1 MGLKKAPLLGSSG
14 SVGETGSSVID
25 GDRNLLSHFGTS
37 SDREIAPLNVTA
49 RKSAAIRRNLVARG
63 LARQYSDQKTREE
76 KFKTQ
81 VPRYQRQQ
89 KILENYQRVQAQRDA
104 EAEPPDRHEDSDDA
118 EDSNENVILVVPRRS
133 NSAPGSAPGQS
144 KRRISPV
151 VPPKKATIFLR
162 HSKMRHL
169 RENQDEEA
177 DKHSTTF
184 RLKPS
189 PSESDIP
196 QTQLRPIP
204 RQPTSKSG
212 SETQTLSQNPP
223 TGPAPWL
230 STARRSSRV
239 VLSELSIT
247 KDIMMREQLLRQLKE
262 ALVLVDSLLQEFLRS
277 QNELKQAQAALDAA
291 KAMSP
296 SAMKKTGSL
305 IGLTLLSPVDED
317 FARNAVAEAEVAVTE
332 ANSHLADAT
341 KRLSHHIRHIGLLIG
356 GLQQSTLSVV
366 EGILDWR
373 QMRQRRRQM
382 SNFQRLFRFP
392 WRRLRISNY
401 LLHLNEDLRSLFPSV
416 SLELLLGPK
425 AVYNPL
431 LLTRSILQ
439 SFGTSS
445 AGRTFLTERDCSNT
459 TAASKSPTKAS
470 SPDQGKLTG
479 VSSVGLKRLQEFL
492 SSSSPPKPTVDFDRL
507 QRCLE
512 AIYHEEE
519 LEALERQRCGEEEH
533 RVETTYDPFSTIK
546 SAGGV
551 EETLTNMMVLQSP
564 TSHLLGEQL
573 RMRQEDTTR
582 AFPEAQSTQKTSS
595 AEAFQINP
603 ERLREFL
610 DKRAALLQP
619 VGDCELRDVQ
629 KWGLKNKLQGKLM
642 IRKNNEKRVENLLVR
657 KIQLQYLAYRSRNSL
672 QSHLTDFVQR
682 VRNSVVN
689 IQRIFRGHRAK
700 RSYNC
705 IRGAWLEHKRQ
716 ISAVR
721 TIVNS
726 FRRYRRRQ
734 HHRISM
740 TVESIAQA
748 QLITLLA
755 NKLNESETEQE
766 AAQRYRRVGEERR
779 RQRIV
784 LLQKHKM
791 EQQEIERKRN
801 AAAVQMQA
809 VVRAHLAQGQAKLL
823 RQEKKAHM
831 TAVSA
836 MAIQSKI
843 RKFLNVQQDRRQRF
857 RKDLERVN
865 QSAVR
870 IQSIYRGYN
879 SRASLFGQLDEQ
891 SQQVLNN
898 QFMAHTFEEDETDED
913 DDDEEEEEQEEE
925 EEEEEGEEF
934 DQMTSIAGSEKD
946 QEDKLPL
953 IIISHSRPSSGK
965 STSFVDE
972 KTVGRTQT
980 PSNPVSLPPLCPRD
994 GSSSSLLSSTS
1005 SSGTGRRISVAMTRV
1020 RLKLK
1025 DAEIGDKFATPPSRR
1040 NSFVGSV
1047 RHQT

>member
-14 SVGETGSSVID
+14 SVEETGSSVID
-25 GDRNLLSHFGTS
+25 GDRKLLSHFGTS
-37 SDREIAPLNVTA
+37 SGREITPLNVAA

-76 KFKTQ
+76 GFKTQ

-89 KILENYQRVQAQRDA
+89 NILKNYKRVQAQRDA
-104 EAEPPDRHEDSDDA
+104 EKEAEPSDRHEDSD
-118 EDSNENVILVVPRRS
+118 EEFNENVILVVSKRS
-133 NSAPGSAPGQS
+133 DSAPGSSSGRL
-144 KRRISPV
+144 KRHISPV
-151 VPPKKATIFLR
+151 VPPKNATSFLR
-162 HSKMRHL
+162 HSNMRQL
-169 RENQDEEA
+169 RENQDEDAE
-177 DKHSTTF
+177 TTS

-196 QTQLRPIP
+196 HTQLRPIP
-204 RQPTSKSG
+204 RQLTSKTG
-212 SETQTLSQNPP
+212 SETQNLSKNLPC
-223 TGPAPWL
+223 GPAPWL

-262 ALVLVDSLLQEFLRS
+262 ALVLVDSLPQEFLRS
-277 QNELKQAQAALDAA
+277 QNEARQAQMALEAA

-305 IGLTLLSPVDED
+305 IGLSPVDED
-317 FARNAVAEAEVAVTE
+317 FARNAVAEAEEAVTE
-332 ANSHLADAT
+332 SNAHVADAT
-341 KRLSHHIRHIGLLIG
+341 KRLRHHIRHVGLLIG
-356 GLQQSTLSVV
+356 GLQHSTLSVV

-382 SNFQRLFRFP
+382 SNFHRLFRFP
-392 WRRLRISNY
+392 WRRKRVPNY

-416 SLELLLGPK
+416 SMELLLGPK
-425 AVYNPL
+425 AIYNPL
-431 LLTRSILQ
+431 LLSRSILQ
-439 SFGTSS
+439 SFGTAS
-445 AGRTFLTERDCSNT
+445 AGKTFLTERDCSNT
-459 TAASKSPTKAS
+459 TASPKAS
-470 SPDQGKLTG
+470 SPDRGKLNG
-479 VSSVGLKRLQEFL
+479 ISSVGLKRLQEFL
-492 SSSSPPKPTVDFDRL
+492 SSCSPPKPSIDYDRL

-519 LEALERQRCGEEEH
+519 LETLERQRCGEEE
-533 RVETTYDPFSTIK
+533 RRAETTYDPFSTIK

-551 EETLTNMMVLQSP
+551 EETLVNMMVLQSP
-564 TSHLLGEQL
+564 TAHLLGEQL
-573 RMRQEDTTR
+573 RIRQEDTTR
-582 AFPEAQSTQKTSS
+582 AVTEAQSAQKSS
-595 AEAFQINP
+595 STEVFQIKP
-603 ERLREFL
+603 ERLRDFL

-619 VGDCELRDVQ
+619 VGDCELREIQ
-629 KWGLKNKLQGKLM
+629 KWGMKNKLQGKVM
-642 IRKNNEKRVENLLVR
+642 IRKNNERRVENVFAR
-657 KIQLQYLAYRSRNSL
+657 KIQLQYLAYRSRNAL
-672 QSHLTDFVQR
+672 KSHLTDFVQR
-682 VRNSVVN
+682 VKNSVVN
-689 IQRIFRGHRAK
+689 IQRIFRGHQAK
-700 RSYNC
+700 RAYNC
-705 IRGAWLEHKRQ
+705 VRSAWLEHKRQ
-716 ISAVR
+716 VSAVR

-734 HHRISM
+734 RHRQSM

-755 NKLNESETEQE
+755 SKLTESETEHE
-766 AAQRYRRVGEERR
+766 AAERYRRVGEERR

-791 EQQEIERKRN
+791 EQQEIERKRI

-836 MAIQSKI
+836 MAIQSTI

-879 SRASLFGQLDEQ
+879 SRASLLGQLDEQ
-891 SQQVLNN
+891 SQQTLNN
-898 QFMAHTFEEDETDED
+898 QFMTHRLEEGETDD
-913 DDDEEEEEQEEE
+913 DDDEEQEEAESDE
-925 EEEEEGEEF
+925 EDEEI
-934 DQMTSIAGSEKD
+934 DQMTCVEND

-953 IIISHSRPSSGK
+953 IVAPSSSGRSASVVDDK
-965 STSFVDE
+965 AVTRSRTS
-972 KTVGRTQT
+972 
-980 PSNPVSLPPLCPRD
+980 SNLVSLPPLCPRD
-994 GSSSSLLSSTS
+994 GSSNSLLSSTS
-1005 SSGTGRRISVAMTRV
+1005 SSGTGRRISVALTRV
-1020 RLKLK
+1020 ELKLK
-1025 DAEIGDKFATPPSRR
+1025 DAEIGDQFVAPPSRR

>member
-14 SVGETGSSVID
+14 SVGETGLSVID
-25 GDRNLLSHFGTS
+25 GDRRLLSHFGTS
-37 SDREIAPLNVTA
+37 SDREIGPLNVAT
-49 RKSAAIRRNLVARG
+49 RKSAALRRNFVARG
-63 LARQYSDQKTREE
+63 LARQYSDQKVREE
-76 KFKTQ
+76 SFKTQ

-89 KILENYQRVQAQRDA
+89 KILENYQRVQAHRDA
-104 EAEPPDRHEDSDDA
+104 IKEADSSDRHEDSGDG
-118 EDSNENVILVVPRRS
+118 EDYSENVVLVVSKRS
-133 NSAPGSAPGQS
+133 NSAPGSSSSQS
-144 KRRISPV
+144 KRHISPV
-151 VPPKKATIFLR
+151 VPPKRATSFLR
-162 HSKMRHL
+162 HSNTRQL
-169 RENQDEEA
+169 RENQDEDA
-177 DKHSTTF
+177 SDKDSTSF

-189 PSESDIP
+189 PSEADIP
-196 QTQLRPIP
+196 HTQLRPVP
-204 RQPTSKSG
+204 RQQTNIAG
-212 SETQTLSQNPP
+212 SETQGLSKNVS

-230 STARRSSRV
+230 PTARRSSRM

-262 ALVLVDSLLQEFLRS
+262 ALVLVDCLPQEFLRS
-277 QNELKQAQAALDAA
+277 QNELKQAQTALEAA

-296 SAMKKTGSL
+296 SGIKKTGSL

-332 ANSHLADAT
+332 SNAQLADAT
-341 KRLSHHIRHIGLLIG
+341 KRLRHHIRHVGLLIG

-392 WRRLRISNY
+392 WRRRRIPNY

-431 LLTRSILQ
+431 LLSRSILQ

-445 AGRTFLTERDCSNT
+445 AGKTFLTERDWSNST
-459 TAASKSPTKAS
+459 ASKSPTKGS
-470 SPDQGKLTG
+470 SPDRRKQNGI
-479 VSSVGLKRLQEFL
+479 SSVGLKRLQELLGSF
-492 SSSSPPKPTVDFDRL
+492 SPPKPSVDYDRL
-507 QRCLE
+507 QQCLE
-512 AIYHEEE
+512 AIYREEE
-519 LEALERQRCGEEEH
+519 MEALEKQRCGEEEL
-533 RVETTYDPFSTIK
+533 RAETTYDPFSTVK

-573 RMRQEDTTR
+573 RIRQEDTTR
-582 AFPEAQSTQKTSS
+582 AVPETQSTQKKSS
-595 AEAFQINP
+595 TKVFQINP
-603 ERLREFL
+603 ERLRDFL
-610 DKRAALLQP
+610 DKQAAALQP

-629 KWGLKNKLQGKLM
+629 KWGMKNKLQGKLM
-642 IRKNNEKRVENLLVR
+642 VRKNNERRVENLLAR
-657 KIQLQYLAYRSRNSL
+657 KIQLQYLAYRSRNAL
-672 QSHLTDFVQR
+672 QSHLTHFVQR
-682 VRNSVVN
+682 VRDSVVN
-689 IQRIFRGHRAK
+689 IQRIFRGHRTK
-700 RSYNC
+700 RAYNC
-705 IRGAWLEHKRQ
+705 IRSAWLEHKRQ
-716 ISAVR
+716 VSAVR
-721 TIVNS
+721 TIVNA
-726 FRRYRRRQ
+726 FRRYRRRLR
-734 HHRISM
+734 HRRSM

-755 NKLNESETEQE
+755 SKSSESETEQE
-766 AAQRYRRVGEERR
+766 RYRRVGEERR

-791 EQQEIERKRN
+791 EQQEIERKRI

-836 MAIQSKI
+836 MAIQSTI
-843 RKFLNVQQDRRQRF
+843 RTFLNTQQDRRQRF

-879 SRASLFGQLDEQ
+879 SRASLLGQLDEQ
-891 SQQVLNN
+891 SRQSLNS
-898 QFMAHTFEEDETDED
+898 QFMAHTLQEGETDDE
-913 DDDEEEEEQEEE
+913 DDDEEEEESEEE
-925 EEEEEGEEF
+925 EEEEL
-934 DQMTSIAGSEKD
+934 DQVTSVAGFGKG

-953 IIISHSRPSSGK
+953 IVVSCSRPSSGK
-965 STSFVDE
+965 RISFVDE
-972 KTVGRTQT
+972 KTVARTRT
-980 PSNPVSLPPLCPRD
+980 PSNPVSLPPLWPRD

-1005 SSGTGRRISVAMTRV
+1005 SSGTGRRISVGMMRV
-1020 RLKLK
+1020 ELKLK
-1025 DAEIGDKFATPPSRR
+1025 EAEIGDTFATPPSRR
-1040 NSFVGSV
+1040 NSLVGSV